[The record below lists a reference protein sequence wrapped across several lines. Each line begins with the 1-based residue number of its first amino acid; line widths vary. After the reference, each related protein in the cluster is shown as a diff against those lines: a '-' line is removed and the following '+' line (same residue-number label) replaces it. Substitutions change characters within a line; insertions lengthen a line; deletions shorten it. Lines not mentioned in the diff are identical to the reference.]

1 MRPATQLRTLF
12 YSQRPVFI
20 RARLVRAFSMA
31 SITVH
36 NSLKPGG
43 PVPFVPKEEGKISWY
58 ACGKDTLLSRPFQQ
72 WGVLT
77 DSARPDCL

>member
-1 MRPATQLRTLF
+1 
-12 YSQRPVFI
+12 
-20 RARLVRAFSMA
+20 MA